1 MKRIFNDAKDKNV
14 AAVMIYGKSGDTKAY
29 VDAACT
35 KQFKTSEL
43 GDAFYKRGLVKIGT
57 DYFVPISF
65 AVATGVGTLT
75 YAKAGSSAGT
85 AATATLVSVAD

>member
-1 MKRIFNDAKDKNV
+1 MERIFNDAKDKNV

-29 VDAACT
+29 TDAACT
-35 KQFKTSEL
+35 KPFKTSEL
-43 GDAFYKRGLVKIGT
+43 SDAFCKRGLVQIGT
-57 DYFVPISF
+57 DYFVPIAF

>member
-29 VDAACT
+29 TDADCT

-43 GDAFYKRGLVKIGT
+43 GDAFYKRSLVKIGT
-57 DYFVPISF
+57 DYFVPIAF

-75 YAKAGSSAGT
+75 YAKAGSTAGT

>member
-1 MKRIFNDAKDKNV
+1 MERIFNDAKDKNV

>member
-1 MKRIFNDAKDKNV
+1 MERIFNDVKDKNV

-85 AATATLVSVAD
+85 AATATLASVAD